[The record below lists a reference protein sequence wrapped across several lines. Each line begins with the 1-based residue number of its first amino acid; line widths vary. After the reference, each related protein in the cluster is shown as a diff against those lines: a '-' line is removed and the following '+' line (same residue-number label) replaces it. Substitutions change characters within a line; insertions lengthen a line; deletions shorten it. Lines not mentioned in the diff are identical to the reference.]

1 MAKSDCRTA
10 ILVQWQLSDR
20 VRATR
25 TRVAA
30 VCQERSRR
38 QVAAGFKGVALQLN
52 IAVGPTQPLPWQAQV
67 NIAGNP
73 PHPHSG
79 RGYAAGPYP

>member
-30 VCQERSRR
+30 VCQERS
-38 QVAAGFKGVALQLN
+38 
-52 IAVGPTQPLPWQAQV
+52 
-67 NIAGNP
+67 
-73 PHPHSG
+73 
-79 RGYAAGPYP
+79 